1 MLPFH
6 REPDPPGP
14 GREWNQEE
22 PASDFIPESEVA
34 RLIIGVTGNIASGKS
49 ETARLLQQKGCAL
62 VDADAV
68 AHELYGYDRALVQ
81 QLGAEFGGD
90 VLLSNGTLNRKKLG
104 SLVFGRPDAMAAL
117 NRIVHPALI
126 NAIRERIRS
135 SQRVMN
141 RLILDAAL
149 IVELGFAKEVDYL
162 VFVSAATPVRLARLM
177 ERSGLTEDEAMRR
190 IDSQM
195 PEESKL
201 QHADFIIKNET
212 TKEYL
217 GEQVDALWDEILVRD
232 SHADESRG

>member
-1 MLPFH
+1 MIRP
-6 REPDPPGP
+6 
-14 GREWNQEE
+14 NEE
-22 PASDFIPESEVA
+22 TARDRIQESEVA
-34 RLIIGVTGNIASGKS
+34 RLILGVTGNIASGKS

-81 QLGAEFGGD
+81 QLGAEFGAD
-90 VLLSNGTLNRKKLG
+90 VMLSNGSLNRKKLG

-135 SQRVMN
+135 SQRVMS
-141 RLILDAAL
+141 RLVLDAAL

-162 VFVSAATPVRLARLM
+162 VFVSAATPVRLTRLM

-201 QHADFIIKNET
+201 QHADFVIKNET

-217 GEQVDALWDEILVRD
+217 KDQVDALWDEILVRD
-232 SHADESRG
+232 SHADEDREGREAGF

>member
-1 MLPFH
+1 VSRM
-6 REPDPPGP
+6 
-14 GREWNQEE
+14 
-22 PASDFIPESEVA
+22 IV
-34 RLIIGVTGNIASGKS
+34 GVTGNIASGKS

-81 QLGAEFGGD
+81 QLGAEFGQD
-90 VLLSNGTLNRKKLG
+90 VVWSNGTLNRKKLG

-135 SQRVMN
+135 SMRVMN
-141 RLILDAAL
+141 RLVLDAAL
-149 IVELGFAKEVDYL
+149 IVELGFAREVDYL
-162 VFVSAATPVRLARLM
+162 VFVSANVPVRLARLM
-177 ERSGLTEDEAMRR
+177 ERSGLTADEATRR
-190 IDSQM
+190 IESQM

-217 GEQVDALWDEILVRD
+217 AEQVDALWDEILA
-232 SHADESRG
+232 HESQQDTPRE

>member
-1 MLPFH
+1 M
-6 REPDPPGP
+6 
-14 GREWNQEE
+14 
-22 PASDFIPESEVA
+22 A
-34 RLIIGVTGNIASGKS
+34 RLILGVTGNIASGKS

-81 QLGAEFGGD
+81 QLGAEFGPD
-90 VLLSNGTLNRKKLG
+90 VVWSNGTLNRKKLG

-117 NRIVHPALI
+117 NRLVHPHLI

-141 RLILDAAL
+141 RLVLDAAL

-162 VFVSAATPVRLARLM
+162 VLVSASVPVRLARLM
-177 ERSGLTEDEAMRR
+177 ERSGLTQDEAMRR
-190 IDSQM
+190 IESQM

-201 QHADFIIKNET
+201 QHADFVIKNET

-217 GEQVDALWDEILVRD
+217 AEQVDALWEELVARD
-232 SHADESRG
+232 HAGESPRES